1 MQVFRHVEANDSPEH
16 ARCNNLAFLQN
27 GTPYHLS
34 IYRYILEPFTKL
46 IFLVE
51 YPLMKQNKPGCCNT
65 NALSDFSASLDLVQ
79 KFVQT
84 EKDLPLKVGFTFTLK
99 TASKRTS
106 RLLVRSPEFLKSR
119 NSCLNLSKSCLILL
133 KDLRLVLKFNPTL
146 LPLSKLCDFQLLLIL
161 EKFLQ
166 IIHSILFNLKKS
178 FQ

>member
-65 NALSDFSASLDLVQ
+65 NALSDLSASLDLVQ

-84 EKDLPLKVGFTFTLK
+84 EKDLPLKVGFTVLI
-99 TASKRTS
+99 
-106 RLLVRSPEFLKSR
+106 
-119 NSCLNLSKSCLILL
+119 CLIYIYIENRL
-133 KDLRLVLKFNPTL
+133 KEI
-146 LPLSKLCDFQLLLIL
+146 FQITSAFS
-161 EKFLQ
+161 EISEKQKFL
-166 IIHSILFNLKKS
+166 FKFTKVV
-178 FQ
+178 